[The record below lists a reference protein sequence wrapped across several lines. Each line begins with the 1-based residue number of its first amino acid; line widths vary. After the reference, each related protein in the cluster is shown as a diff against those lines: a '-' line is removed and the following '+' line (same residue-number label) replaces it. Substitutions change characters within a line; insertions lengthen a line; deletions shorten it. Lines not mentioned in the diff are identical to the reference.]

1 MKNYDL
7 LNLMADHADALNE
20 SEDVARFDTAVW
32 FIPHTPSPTQN
43 LLSLLHLA
51 KSIKLALNPVQP
63 PAFFKAEL
71 RRQLE
76 QSSFTGIAQRS
87 IGRFLWLIAAVL
99 GSIVSIIVILRRLKV
114 LPNESDVMG
123 TAV

>member
-1 MKNYDL
+1 MKDCDL
-7 LNLMADHADALNE
+7 LADHADALNR
-20 SEDVARFDTAVW
+20 SGDVAEFDTAVW
-32 FIPHTPSPTQN
+32 LTQHTPTPPPN

-51 KSIKLALNPVQP
+51 KAVKLALQPVPP
-63 PAFFKAEL
+63 PAVFRAEL

-76 QSSFTGIAQRS
+76 QSPLTGLAGRS
-87 IGRFLWLIAAVL
+87 IGRFVWLVAAVL

-114 LPNESDVMG
+114 LPGASDVMG